1 MIKEIFERS
10 KNQVFPLM
18 RDTKKNPKCYD
29 FTDQERIEAAQ
40 HVDSLLQNLVQLT
53 VKRVKE

>member
-10 KNQVFPLM
+10 KNQVFPSM

-29 FTDQERIEAAQ
+29 LTDQERIEAAQ
-40 HVDSLLQNLVQLT
+40 RVDLLLQNLVQLT